1 MVPATHS
8 RSDLFVGNSEGQYRD
23 SEGEAGFPSSLLV
36 GLESKKKNVCHR
48 NVCHQTVTLPWS
60 ETKMV
65 YRTGAMLQIIK
76 GIECAITQSKCREKE
91 VMAFRLYAS

>member
-1 MVPATHS
+1 MK
-8 RSDLFVGNSEGQYRD
+8 FVGGTRVKE
-23 SEGEAGFPSSLLV
+23 
-36 GLESKKKNVCHR
+36 KNGCHR
-48 NVCHQTVTLPWS
+48 NVCHQIVIPPWS

-91 VMAFRLYAS
+91 VMALRIYAS